1 MTKFNLV
8 YQDLKTKIDNGLY
21 AKDSLLPSENQ
32 LRELYGASRD
42 TIRRALLRLKDEGYV
57 QSQQGKGTTVINRQQ
72 YVFPVSGV
80 LSYKE
85 LSTRMNMNSRTVL
98 VDKQPMTLP
107 TTPFVSIDPDVHA
120 MPVLRLTRLRRINE
134 EPVIIDIDYID
145 RAVVPDISQTVAE
158 DSLYAYFEQTLHL
171 AIAYAKKEFTVEHA
185 TEQDQQL
192 LALTPTDAVA
202 VVRSIACLEDTTA
215 FQYTESRHRPDRFRF
230 QEFARRS

>member
-107 TTPFVSIDPDVHA
+107 TTLLSVSIR
-120 MPVLRLTRLRRINE
+120 MCTR
-134 EPVIIDIDYID
+134 
-145 RAVVPDISQTVAE
+145 
-158 DSLYAYFEQTLHL
+158 
-171 AIAYAKKEFTVEHA
+171 
-185 TEQDQQL
+185 
-192 LALTPTDAVA
+192 
-202 VVRSIACLEDTTA
+202 C
-215 FQYTESRHRPDRFRF
+215 RFCG
-230 QEFARRS
+230 